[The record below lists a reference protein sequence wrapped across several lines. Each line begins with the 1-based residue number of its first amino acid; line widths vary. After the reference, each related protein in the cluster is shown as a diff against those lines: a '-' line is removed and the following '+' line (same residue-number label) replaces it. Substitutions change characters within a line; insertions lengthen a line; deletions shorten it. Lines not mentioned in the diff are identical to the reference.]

1 MKKKRKKII
10 IIIIIVIILLLCA
23 FIAFKL
29 FNKDDKKPINVIDDV
44 KNYNYVLEDR
54 DTQLFKD
61 TFKELKDIL
70 NADDIDFE
78 KYAQTLS
85 KLYIIDLFT
94 MDNKISKYDV
104 GSSEFIYPDYL
115 DKFKLKVTET
125 MYKTIENNV
134 NGKRKQDLPEVTSVE
149 ITSTEESTF
158 KIGEEEYS
166 SYVIDLKW
174 NYKKDLGYDDTAR
187 ITSIKS
193 DNYIYIVEHD
203 EVEE

>member
-85 KLYIIDLFT
+85 KLYIIDLYT

-149 ITSTEESTF
+149 ITNTEESTF

>member
-1 MKKKRKKII
+1 MKKKRRKII

-23 FIAFKL
+23 LIAFKL

-70 NADDIDFE
+70 NADDINYE

-85 KLYIIDLFT
+85 KLYIIDLYT

-115 DKFKLKVTET
+115 DKFKLKATET

-193 DNYIYIVEHD
+193 DNYIYIVEHN

>member
-1 MKKKRKKII
+1 MKKKRRKII

-23 FIAFKL
+23 LIAFKL

-70 NADDIDFE
+70 NADDIDYE

-85 KLYIIDLFT
+85 KLYIIDLYT

-115 DKFKLKVTET
+115 DKFKLKATET

-193 DNYIYIVEHD
+193 DNYIYIVEHN